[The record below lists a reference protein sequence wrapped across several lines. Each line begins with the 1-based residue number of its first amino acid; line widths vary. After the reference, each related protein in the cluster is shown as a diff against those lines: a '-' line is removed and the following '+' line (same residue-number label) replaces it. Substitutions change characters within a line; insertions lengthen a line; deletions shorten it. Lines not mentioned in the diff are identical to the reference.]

1 MLSNGVDPKTFFRS
15 FIYTYEHGE
24 SIKAVLDGFVDG
36 ASVDS
41 IVYTRFEQKHP
52 ERIKELKIAQIL
64 GPFTNSPIVVRSNLP
79 EKQFRSLQ
87 DSFIKMHLDP
97 YGKTI
102 LEKLSLNRFDLP
114 SDQDFSNVA
123 KMLEVI
129 EQRQ

>member
-1 MLSNGVDPKTFFRS
+1 MQYLQVKSHDT
-15 FIYTYEHGE
+15 GE
-24 SIKAVLDGFVDG
+24 SIKAVLEGFVDG

-52 ERIKELKIAQIL
+52 REIEKLKIAQIL
-64 GPFTNSPIVVRSNLP
+64 GPFTNSPIVVRSAMS
-79 EKQFRSLQ
+79 EKNFRALQ
-87 DSFIKMHLDP
+87 EAFIKMHLDS

-102 LEKLSLNRFDLP
+102 LEKLSLNRFDIP

-129 EQRQ
+129 ENQR

>member
-1 MLSNGVDPKTFFRS
+1 M
-15 FIYTYEHGE
+15 
-24 SIKAVLDGFVDG
+24 
-36 ASVDS
+36 
-41 IVYTRFEQKHP
+41 YTRFEQKHP

-64 GPFTNSPIVVRSNLP
+64 GPYTNSPIVVRSSLP
-79 EKQFRSLQ
+79 EKQFRALQ
-87 DSFIKMHLDP
+87 DSFVKMHLDP